1 MYKEEEDEEE
11 EEDDDDDDGDQH
23 WDLVN
28 PNGLVGLV
36 GLLPFMH
43 HSNDLRAI
51 LEQVNIRY
59 SRKKNHQQR
68 QQSRESKKT
77 KVVLSGPQMA

>member
-1 MYKEEEDEEE
+1 MYKEEEEEEE
-11 EEDDDDDDGDQH
+11 EEDDDDDDDDDDDGEH

-43 HSNDLRAI
+43 HNNDLHAI

-59 SRKKNHQQR
+59 SRKKNHQ
-68 QQSRESKKT
+68 
-77 KVVLSGPQMA
+77 